1 MYFQSRGPS
10 LIPSIFV
17 LLSTTQRIS
26 IAFSVPFQKSYGFH
40 TLLLLDFMPPKNYTS
55 ANAAFICISD
65 IRRVRKNI
73 PEIVMTG
80 KHRHEFG

>member
-1 MYFQSRGPS
+1 
-10 LIPSIFV
+10 
-17 LLSTTQRIS
+17 
-26 IAFSVPFQKSYGFH
+26 
-40 TLLLLDFMPPKNYTS
+40 MPYKHYTS